1 MGREYLMMAL
11 ATASTYLWKG
21 KGMVGEGTEA
31 GIGREKGV
39 LEATEI
45 ETGYVSEDIMG
56 IFLRGQLRFL

>member
-1 MGREYLMMAL
+1 
-11 ATASTYLWKG
+11 
-21 KGMVGEGTEA
+21 MVGEGTEA

-39 LEATEI
+39 LEAAEI